1 MSQRKEGLSRREI
14 AAALVAG
21 APLLAQQPSVA
32 SEDVDVEAREG
43 VKRTREQLRK
53 VKIPIATEPSF
64 AFRP

>member
-21 APLLAQQPSVA
+21 APLLAQQPSVT